1 MGLLDE
7 IRNVN
12 SETKPCKVAR
22 HLLAMD
28 KKDAADIQA
37 ALDDPTIP
45 NAHIAT
51 VMTRHGWSV
60 GESAM
65 AKHRRKECCCVVSG

>member
-7 IRNVN
+7 IRSVAA
-12 SETKPCKVAR
+12 EPTPCKVGR

-37 ALDDPTIP
+37 ALDDPSIP
-45 NAHIAT
+45 SAHISA
-51 VMTRHGWSV
+51 VLTRHGWPVGDSV
-60 GESAM
+60 MS
-65 AKHRRKECCCVVSG
+65 KHRRKECCCVTR